1 LKVVIA
7 SSSYVS
13 KPLISLLSSSR
24 EHELIGLI
32 TNPDKATGRGMNIVP
47 NELASWWMSNG
58 INVLKPE
65 GRDNLKDLIK
75 TLNPEIVITI
85 AYGQIIPEDFLNLP
99 KYGWINVHFSS
110 LPRWRGAAPVQW
122 AILSADKETG
132 VTIFQLDKGMD
143 TGPVYLSESVSIER
157 DETTEMLLTR
167 LSNIGADLAIQSL
180 SKIQTGIEPV
190 AQLNSGVTLAP
201 KITKNDG
208 KINWHENTD
217 EIFNRYRALA
227 GNPGIWTLLGEL
239 RLKIDS
245 LEISNRVEKI
255 SPAEVL
261 ISDEHLL
268 VGANN
273 GVIEIKTLT
282 PAGRSQMSAA
292 EFIRGLPN
300 RSGLQLG

>member
-1 LKVVIA
+1 MKVVIA

-47 NELASWWMSNG
+47 NELASWGMSNG

-180 SKIQTGIEPV
+180 SKIQTGIKPV
-190 AQLNSGVTLAP
+190 AQFNSGVTLAP

-208 KINWHENTD
+208 KIDWHENTD

>member
-13 KPLISLLSSSR
+13 KPLISLLSSSS

-47 NELASWWMSNG
+47 NELASWGVSNG
-58 INVLKPE
+58 INVLKPDSR
-65 GRDNLKDLIK
+65 GNLKDLIEK
-75 TLNPEIVITI
+75 LNPEIVITI
-85 AYGQIIPEDFLNLP
+85 AYGQLIPEELLNLP
-99 KYGWINVHFSS
+99 KHGWINVHFSS

-122 AILSADKETG
+122 AILSADKESG
-132 VTIFQLDKGMD
+132 VTIFKLDKGMD
-143 TGPVYLSESVSIER
+143 TGPVYLSKSVSIEPN
-157 DETTEMLLTR
+157 ETTDLLLTR
-167 LSNIGADLAIQSL
+167 LSHIGADLAIQSL
-180 SKIQTGIEPV
+180 VVIQRGSEPV

-208 KINWHENTD
+208 KINWHENTS
-217 EIFNRYRALA
+217 EIFNRYRALS

-245 LEISNRVEKI
+245 LEISNRTEKL
-255 SPAEVL
+255 SPSEVL
-261 ISDEHLL
+261 IADELLL

-282 PAGRSQMSAA
+282 PAGRTQMSAA
-292 EFIRGLPN
+292 EFIRGLSN

>member
-1 LKVVIA
+1 MKVVIA

-47 NELASWWMSNG
+47 NELASWGMSNG

-75 TLNPEIVITI
+75 TLNPDIVITI
-85 AYGQIIPEDFLNLP
+85 AYGQLIPEELLNLP

-157 DETTEMLLTR
+157 DETTEILLTR

-180 SKIQTGIEPV
+180 SKIQTGIKPV
-190 AQLNSGVTLAP
+190 AQFNSGVTLAP

-245 LEISNRVEKI
+245 LEISSRVEKI

>member
-1 LKVVIA
+1 M
-7 SSSYVS
+7 
-13 KPLISLLSSSR
+13 
-24 EHELIGLI
+24 I

-47 NELASWWMSNG
+47 NELASWGMSNG

-143 TGPVYLSESVSIER
+143 TGPVYSSESVSIER

-180 SKIQTGIEPV
+180 SKIQNGIEPV

-255 SPAEVL
+255 SPTEVL

-292 EFIRGLPN
+292 EFIRGLTN
-300 RSGLQLG
+300 KSGLQLG

>member
-1 LKVVIA
+1 MKVVIA

-47 NELASWWMSNG
+47 NELASWGMSNG

-75 TLNPEIVITI
+75 TLNPDIVITI
-85 AYGQIIPEDFLNLP
+85 AYGQIIPEDFLKLP

-167 LSNIGADLAIQSL
+167 LSSIGADLAIQSL

-190 AQLNSGVTLAP
+190 AQLNSGVTFAP
-201 KITKNDG
+201 KITKNHG

-292 EFIRGLPN
+292 EFIRGLTN
-300 RSGLQLG
+300 KSGLQLG

>member
-1 LKVVIA
+1 MKVVIA

-32 TNPDKATGRGMNIVP
+32 TNPDKATGRGMSIVP
-47 NELASWWMSNG
+47 NELASWGMSNG

-132 VTIFQLDKGMD
+132 VTIFRLDKGMD

-180 SKIQTGIEPV
+180 SKIQTGIKPV
-190 AQLNSGVTLAP
+190 AQFNSGVTLAP

-245 LEISNRVEKI
+245 LEISSRVEKI

>member
-1 LKVVIA
+1 MKVVIA
-7 SSSYVS
+7 SSSFVS
-13 KPLISLLSSSR
+13 KPLISLLLSSN
-24 EHELIGLI
+24 EHELLGLI

-47 NELASWWMSNG
+47 NELASWGMSNG
-58 INVLKPE
+58 INVLKPI
-65 GRDNLKDLIK
+65 GHDNLKDLIK

-85 AYGQIIPEDFLNLP
+85 AYGQIIPEDLLNLP

-122 AILSADKETG
+122 AILSSDTESG
-132 VTIFQLDKGMD
+132 VTVFKLDKGMD
-143 TGPVYLSESVSIER
+143 TGPVYLTKTVSIEP
-157 DETTEMLLTR
+157 DETTELLLTR

-180 SKIQTGIEPV
+180 AVIQGGTEPV

-201 KITKNDG
+201 KINKNDG
-208 KINWHENTD
+208 KINWHVNAN

-227 GNPGIWTLLGEL
+227 GNPGIWTLLGEV

-245 LEISNRVEKI
+245 LEISNRTEKL
-255 SPAEVL
+255 SPSEVL
-261 ISDEHLL
+261 ISDERLL

-273 GVIEIKTLT
+273 GVIEIKTIT

-300 RSGLQLG
+300 RSGLKLG

>member
-1 LKVVIA
+1 MKVVIA

-47 NELASWWMSNG
+47 NELASWGMSNG

-65 GRDNLKDLIK
+65 DRDNLKDLIK

-99 KYGWINVHFSS
+99 RYGWINVHFSS

-143 TGPVYLSESVSIER
+143 TGPVYLSRSVSIEP

-180 SKIQTGIEPV
+180 SKIQTGIKPV
-190 AQLNSGVTLAP
+190 AQFNSGVTLAP

-208 KINWHENTD
+208 KIDWHENTD

-292 EFIRGLPN
+292 EFIRGLTN
-300 RSGLQLG
+300 KSGLQLG

>member
-1 LKVVIA
+1 MLIA
-7 SSSYVS
+7 SSSFVS
-13 KPLISLLSSSR
+13 KPLISLLSSSNG
-24 EHELIGLI
+24 HELLGLI
-32 TNPDKATGRGMNIVP
+32 TNPDKATGRGMSIVP
-47 NELASWWMSNG
+47 NELASWGMSNG
-58 INVLKPE
+58 IDVLKPI
-65 GRDNLKDLIK
+65 GRDHLKDLIK

-85 AYGQIIPEDFLNLP
+85 AYGQIIPEDLLNLP

-122 AILSADKETG
+122 AILSSDTESG
-132 VTIFQLDKGMD
+132 VTVFKLDKGMD
-143 TGPVYLSESVSIER
+143 TGPVYLTKTVSI
-157 DETTEMLLTR
+157 DPNETTELLLTR

-180 SKIQTGIEPV
+180 AVIQSGTEPV

-208 KINWHENTD
+208 KINWHENTS

-227 GNPGIWTLLGEL
+227 GNPGIWTLLGEV

-245 LEISNRVEKI
+245 LDISNRTEKL
-255 SPAEVL
+255 SPSEVL

-273 GVIEIKTLT
+273 GVIEIKTIT

-300 RSGLQLG
+300 RSGLKLG

>member
-1 LKVVIA
+1 MKVLIA
-7 SSSYVS
+7 SSSFVS
-13 KPLISLLSSSR
+13 KPLISLLSSSN
-24 EHELIGLI
+24 EHELLGLI

-47 NELASWWMSNG
+47 NELASWGMSNG
-58 INVLKPE
+58 INVLKPI

-85 AYGQIIPEDFLNLP
+85 AYGQIIPEDLLNLP

-122 AILSADKETG
+122 AILSSDTESG
-132 VTIFQLDKGMD
+132 VTVFKLDKGMD
-143 TGPVYLSESVSIER
+143 TGPVYLTKTVSI
-157 DETTEMLLTR
+157 DPNETTELLLTR

-180 SKIQTGIEPV
+180 AVIQGGTEPV

-201 KITKNDG
+201 KINKNDG
-208 KINWHENTD
+208 KINWHVNAN

-227 GNPGIWTLLGEL
+227 GNPGIWTLLGEV

-245 LEISNRVEKI
+245 LEISNRTEKL
-255 SPAEVL
+255 SPSEVL

-273 GVIEIKTLT
+273 GVIEIKTIT

-300 RSGLQLG
+300 RSGLKLG

>member
-32 TNPDKATGRGMNIVP
+32 TNPDKATGRGMNIVA
-47 NELASWWMSNG
+47 NELASWGMSNG

-180 SKIQTGIEPV
+180 SKIQTGIKPV
-190 AQLNSGVTLAP
+190 AQFNSGVTLAP

-208 KINWHENTD
+208 KIDWHENTD

>member
-1 LKVVIA
+1 MKVVIA

-47 NELASWWMSNG
+47 NELASWGMSNG

-157 DETTEMLLTR
+157 DETTEILLTR

-292 EFIRGLPN
+292 EFIRGLTN
-300 RSGLQLG
+300 KSGLQLG

>member
-1 LKVVIA
+1 VVIA
-7 SSSYVS
+7 SSSFVS
-13 KPLISLLSSSR
+13 KPLISLLSSSN
-24 EHELIGLI
+24 EHELLGLI
-32 TNPDKATGRGMNIVP
+32 TNPDKATGRGMNIIP
-47 NELASWWMSNG
+47 NELASWGMSNG
-58 INVLKPE
+58 INVLKPI

-85 AYGQIIPEDFLNLP
+85 AYGQIIPEDLLNLP

-122 AILSADKETG
+122 AILSSDTESG
-132 VTIFQLDKGMD
+132 VTVFKLDKGMD
-143 TGPVYLSESVSIER
+143 TGPVYLTKTVSIEP
-157 DETTEMLLTR
+157 DETTELLLTR

-180 SKIQTGIEPV
+180 AVIQGGTEPV

-201 KITKNDG
+201 KINKNDG
-208 KINWHENTD
+208 KINWHVNAN

-227 GNPGIWTLLGEL
+227 GNPGIWTLLGEV

-245 LEISNRVEKI
+245 LEISNRTEKL
-255 SPAEVL
+255 SPSEVL

-273 GVIEIKTLT
+273 GVIEIKTIT

-300 RSGLQLG
+300 RSGLKLG

>member
-1 LKVVIA
+1 MKVVIA

-32 TNPDKATGRGMNIVP
+32 TNPDKATGRGMNIVA
-47 NELASWWMSNG
+47 NELASWGMSNG

-300 RSGLQLG
+300 RSGLKLG

>member
-1 LKVVIA
+1 MVIA
-7 SSSYVS
+7 SSSFVS
-13 KPLISLLSSSR
+13 KPLISLLSSSN
-24 EHELIGLI
+24 EHELLGLI

-47 NELASWWMSNG
+47 NDLASWGMSNG
-58 INVLKPE
+58 INVLKPI
-65 GRDNLKDLIK
+65 GHDNLKDLIK

-85 AYGQIIPEDFLNLP
+85 AYGQIIPEDLLNLP

-122 AILSADKETG
+122 AILSADNESG
-132 VTIFQLDKGMD
+132 VTVFKLDKGMD
-143 TGPVYLSESVSIER
+143 TGPVYLTKTVSIEP
-157 DETTEMLLTR
+157 DETTELLLTR

-180 SKIQTGIEPV
+180 AVIQGGTEPV

-201 KITKNDG
+201 KINKNDG
-208 KINWHENTD
+208 KINWHVNAN

-227 GNPGIWTLLGEL
+227 GNPGIWTLLGEV

-245 LEISNRVEKI
+245 LEISNRTEKL
-255 SPAEVL
+255 SPSEVL

-273 GVIEIKTLT
+273 GVIEIKTIT

-300 RSGLQLG
+300 RSGLKLG

>member
-1 LKVVIA
+1 MKVVIA

-47 NELASWWMSNG
+47 NELASWGMSNG

-167 LSNIGADLAIQSL
+167 LSNIGADLAIQLL
-180 SKIQTGIEPV
+180 SKIQTGIKPV
-190 AQLNSGVTLAP
+190 AQFNSGVTLAP

-292 EFIRGLPN
+292 EFIRGLTN
-300 RSGLQLG
+300 KSGLQLG

>member
-47 NELASWWMSNG
+47 NELASWGMSNG

-65 GRDNLKDLIK
+65 DRDNLKDLIK

-180 SKIQTGIEPV
+180 SKIQTGIKPV
-190 AQLNSGVTLAP
+190 AQFNSGVTLAP

-208 KINWHENTD
+208 KIDWHENTD

-292 EFIRGLPN
+292 EFIRGLTN
-300 RSGLQLG
+300 KSGLQLG

>member
-1 LKVVIA
+1 MKVVIA

-47 NELASWWMSNG
+47 NELASWGMSNG

-180 SKIQTGIEPV
+180 SKIQTGIKPV

-217 EIFNRYRALA
+217 EIFNQYRALA

-261 ISDEHLL
+261 ISDEYLL

-292 EFIRGLPN
+292 EFIRGLTN
-300 RSGLQLG
+300 KSGLQLG

>member
-1 LKVVIA
+1 MLIA
-7 SSSYVS
+7 SSSFVS
-13 KPLISLLSSSR
+13 KPLISLLSSSN
-24 EHELIGLI
+24 EHELLGLI

-47 NELASWWMSNG
+47 NELASWGMSNG
-58 INVLKPE
+58 INVFKPI

-85 AYGQIIPEDFLNLP
+85 AYGQKIPEDLLNLP

-122 AILSADKETG
+122 AILSSDTESG
-132 VTIFQLDKGMD
+132 VTVFKLDKGMD
-143 TGPVYLSESVSIER
+143 TGPVYLTKTVSIEP
-157 DETTEMLLTR
+157 DETTELLLTR
-167 LSNIGADLAIQSL
+167 LSDIGADLAIQSL
-180 SKIQTGIEPV
+180 AVIQGGTEPV

-201 KITKNDG
+201 KINKNDG
-208 KINWHENTD
+208 KINWHVNTS

-227 GNPGIWTLLGEL
+227 GNPGIWTLLGEV

-245 LEISNRVEKI
+245 LDISNRTEKL
-255 SPAEVL
+255 SPSEVL

-273 GVIEIKTLT
+273 GVIEIKTIT

-300 RSGLQLG
+300 RSGLKLG

>member
-1 LKVVIA
+1 MKVVIA

-47 NELASWWMSNG
+47 NELASWGMSNG

-75 TLNPEIVITI
+75 TLNPDIVITI

-180 SKIQTGIEPV
+180 SKIQTGIKPV
-190 AQLNSGVTLAP
+190 AQFNSGVTLAP

-292 EFIRGLPN
+292 EFIRGLTN
-300 RSGLQLG
+300 KSGLQLG

>member
-1 LKVVIA
+1 MKVVIA

-47 NELASWWMSNG
+47 NELASWGMSNG

-180 SKIQTGIEPV
+180 SKIQTGIKPV
-190 AQLNSGVTLAP
+190 AQFNSGVTLAP

-261 ISDEHLL
+261 ISDEHFL

>member
-1 LKVVIA
+1 MKVVIA

-47 NELASWWMSNG
+47 NELASWGMSNG

-132 VTIFQLDKGMD
+132 VTIFRLDKGMD

-157 DETTEMLLTR
+157 DETTEILLTR

-190 AQLNSGVTLAP
+190 AQSNSGVTLAP

-245 LEISNRVEKI
+245 LEISSRVEKI

-292 EFIRGLPN
+292 EFIRGLTN
-300 RSGLQLG
+300 KSGLQLG